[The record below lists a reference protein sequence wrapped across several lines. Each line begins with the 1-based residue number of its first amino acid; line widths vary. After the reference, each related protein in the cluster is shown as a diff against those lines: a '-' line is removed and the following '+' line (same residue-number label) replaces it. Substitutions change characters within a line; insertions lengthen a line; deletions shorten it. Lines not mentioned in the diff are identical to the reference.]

1 MSKIICLASA
11 KGGSG
16 KTALTASIGAFLAGI
31 GKRVLL
37 IDIDAATN
45 GLTLLYIREVLATQS
60 PSSVGMFDVSDNTSF
75 LTPIRVATGAYVLP
89 ASFSFRD
96 TEQYPIEEFRMRL
109 RSATRQMREEYEF
122 IILDAQAGADEYAAE
137 AMHRDV
143 SDAVVIVSEYDPMS
157 AAGIERL
164 KGLLREDLTYG
175 RTWILLNKVLPEF
188 AKSFS
193 DFLEVARYLSPI
205 PWDADVV
212 RAYSRRRLALDME
225 NGNPFTLALVQ
236 VVRSIFADELESEIK
251 AWIGSRAAQLRE
263 PVQEQY
269 RDLEREL
276 TAIMINTRNT
286 ESMRERYEV
295 MQRILTYATMAMVA
309 VIVAVSLDRLFG
321 LSSYYSSGLA
331 RDSNL
336 AIATAGAGVAAS
348 MSTVLLMMTRS
359 LQRSRSIKLEI
370 EKARFERRREVLEDK
385 LRRLEVLRAADPE
398 TLLRSVDRN
407 PRLTSPYT

>member
-1 MSKIICLASA
+1 MSKIICFASA

-37 IDIDAATN
+37 IDTDAATN
-45 GLTLLYIREVLATQS
+45 GLTLLYIREVLATQA
-60 PSSVGMFDVSDNTSF
+60 PFSVGMFDEGDHTSS
-75 LTPIRVATGAYVLP
+75 LTPIRVATGADLLP

-96 TEQYPIEEFRMRL
+96 SEQYPIEGFRIRL
-109 RSATRQMREEYEF
+109 RSAVRQMRQEYDF

-175 RTWILLNKVLPEF
+175 RTWVLLNKVLPEF

-212 RAYSRRRLALDME
+212 RAYARRRLALDME

-236 VVRSIFADELESEIK
+236 VVKTIYADELESEIE
-251 AWIGSRAAQLRE
+251 AWIDSRAAQLRA

-269 RDLEREL
+269 RDLERQL
-276 TAIMINTRNT
+276 AAIMFNTKT
-286 ESMRERYEV
+286 IELARERYV
-295 MQRILTYATMAMVA
+295 AMQSILTFGMMAAVLAT
-309 VIVAVSLDRLFG
+309 VSVFLLRLYGRTSFFG
-321 LSSYYSSGLA
+321 LE
-331 RDSNL
+331 RDWSL
-336 AIATAGAGVAAS
+336 VIGAAGVAL
-348 MSTVLLMMTRS
+348 STVALFPWMS
-359 LQRSRSIKLEI
+359 LIGKRRRSISLEV
-370 EKARFERRREVLEDK
+370 EKARLARRREVLEEN

-398 TLLRSVDRN
+398 TLLRSGERN